1 MSRRNARSSVRY
13 SNEMETV
20 VADQGGYPRPQL
32 RRKRWLSL
40 NGPWRFCYDDELRYR
55 IPADVVDWPL
65 RIEVPFAP
73 ESKRSGIHDTTF
85 HRACWY
91 EREFELRP
99 AQLGPDGQPSE
110 RTLLHFGAVD
120 YHARVW
126 VNGEFVTEH
135 EGGHTPFSADITYA
149 LRDGDLQRITVRVF
163 DDPFDLEKPRGKQD
177 WRLQPH
183 GIWYPRTTGIW
194 QTVWLER
201 VARAHVVTLRW
212 TPNLERWEIALHAMT
227 SGTVSDDLRLSVT
240 LRLGASVLASDEYG
254 VIHQEVHRRIA
265 LSDPGVDDF
274 RNELLWSPERPT
286 LIEADLQLKQN
297 GVVVDE
303 LSSYT
308 ALRSISA
315 QREKILL
322 NGRSYALRFVLDQ
335 GYWPDTLM
343 TAPSDDAL
351 RRDVELTKEMGF
363 NGVRKHQKIEDPRY
377 LYWADVLG
385 LLVWEEMP
393 SAYRF
398 TNRAINRM
406 LREWT
411 EVIARDR
418 SHPCIIVWVPFNES
432 WGVPD
437 LNLVAASRD
446 AVGALYHLTRTLDP
460 TRLVI
465 GNDGWES
472 SATDIIG
479 IHDYDPDPAHF
490 RARYGPE
497 VKPQELVDRRWAA
510 GRILTLDGFPHR
522 GQPICLSEFGGVAC
536 LADNASVTGEWGYTI
551 AKDGADFEARVTSLI
566 EVVRTTAMFSGFC
579 YTQFADTFQE
589 SNGLLTADRNPKIPM
604 AKIALAVRG
613 DAPVLPAL

>member
-1 MSRRNARSSVRY
+1 MDII
-13 SNEMETV
+13 E
-20 VADQGGYPRPQL
+20 ADQGGYPRPQL
-32 RRKRWLSL
+32 RRKCWTSL
-40 NGPWRFCYDDELRYR
+40 NGTWRFTYDDELRWR
-55 IPADVVDWPL
+55 IPADVAAWPQE
-65 RIEVPFAP
+65 IEVPFAP
-73 ESKRSGIHDTTF
+73 ESKKSGIHDTAF

-91 EREFELRP
+91 QRDFTCDPAALRESGRP
-99 AQLGPDGQPSE
+99 IE

-120 YHARVW
+120 YQARVW
-126 VNGEFVTEH
+126 VNDEFVAEH
-135 EGGHTPFSADITYA
+135 EGGHTPFCADITYA
-149 LRDGDLQRITVRVF
+149 LRHGGMQRVTVRVV

-177 WRLQPH
+177 WRLHPH
-183 GIWYPRTTGIW
+183 AIWYTRTTGIW
-194 QTVWLER
+194 QSVWLER
-201 VARAHVVTLRW
+201 VAEDHLISLRW
-212 TPNLERWEIALHAMT
+212 TPNLERWEIALHALT
-227 SGTVSDDLRLSVT
+227 AGSISDELRLSVT
-240 LRLGASVLASDEYG
+240 LRVGANVLARDEYG
-254 VIHQEVHRRIA
+254 VVHQEVHRRIG

-286 LIEADLQLKQN
+286 LIEADLQLKLN
-297 GVVVDE
+297 GAVVDE
-303 LSSYT
+303 VSSYT

-322 NGRSYALRFVLDQ
+322 NGRSYALRLVLDQ

-351 RRDVELTKEMGF
+351 RRDVELTKQMGF

-437 LNLVAASRD
+437 LNLVPAARD
-446 AVGALYHLTRTLDP
+446 AVAALYHLTRTLDP

-479 IHDYDPDPAHF
+479 IHDYDSEPAHF

-522 GQPICLSEFGGVAC
+522 GQPICLTEFGGIAR
-536 LADNASVTGEWGYTI
+536 LPSDAFSTEWGYTI
-551 AKDGADFEARVTSLI
+551 AHDAADFEQRVTTLI

-589 SNGLLTADRNPKIPM
+589 SNGLLTADRLAKIPLE
-604 AKIALAVRG
+604 KISAAVRG
-613 DAPVLPAL
+613 DAPNLPPL

>member
-1 MSRRNARSSVRY
+1 VGIMDIV
-13 SNEMETV
+13 EV
-20 VADQGGYPRPQL
+20 DPVGYPRPQL

-40 NGPWRFCYDDELRYR
+40 NGSWRFAYDDELRWR
-55 IPADVVDWPL
+55 VPGDVLDWPH

-73 ESKRSGIHDTTF
+73 ESKKSGIHDSSF

-91 EREFELRP
+91 EREFALDEAPLD
-99 AQLGPDGQPSE
+99 AAGLASE

-120 YHARVW
+120 YQAEVW
-126 VNGEFVTEH
+126 VNGEFVTQH
-135 EGGHTPFSADITYA
+135 EGGHTPFLADITYR
-149 LRDGDLQRITVRVF
+149 LRRGGTQRVTVRVL

-177 WRLQPH
+177 WRLEPH
-183 GIWYPRTTGIW
+183 AIWYPRTTGIW
-194 QTVWLER
+194 QTVWVER
-201 VARAHVVTLRW
+201 VADAHLASLRW

-227 SGTVSDDLRLSVT
+227 VGPISDELRLRVT
-240 LRLGASVLASDEYG
+240 LRVGPNILSSDDYG
-254 VIHQEVHRRIA
+254 VVHQEVHRRIG

-274 RNELLWSPERPT
+274 RNELLWSPDRPT
-286 LIEADLQLKQN
+286 LIEADLQLKRN
-297 GVVVDE
+297 GVLVDE
-303 LSSYT
+303 VSSYT
-308 ALRSISA
+308 ALRSIGA
-315 QREKILL
+315 QREKLLL
-322 NGRSYALRFVLDQ
+322 NGRSYALRLVLDQ

-351 RRDVELTKEMGF
+351 RRDVELAKAMGF

-411 EVIARDR
+411 EAIARDR

-437 LNLVAASRD
+437 LSLVAAARD
-446 AVGALYHLTRTLDP
+446 AVAALYHLTRTLDP

-479 IHDYDPDPAHF
+479 IHDYDSDPAHF

-522 GQPICLSEFGGVAC
+522 GQPFCLTEFGGIAR
-536 LADNASVTGEWGYTI
+536 LKSDAALTGEWGYTI
-551 AKDGADFEARVTSLI
+551 AKDAEDLEHRITSLI

-589 SNGLLTADRNPKIPM
+589 SNGLLTADRYAKIPM
-604 AKIALAVRG
+604 DKIAAAVRSN
-613 DAPVLPAL
+613 AP

>member
-1 MSRRNARSSVRY
+1 
-13 SNEMETV
+13 
-20 VADQGGYPRPQL
+20 L
-32 RRKRWLSL
+32 RRSDWTSL
-40 NGPWRFCYDDELRYR
+40 NGVWRFCYDDELRYR
-55 IPADVVDWPL
+55 IPRDVVDWPQQ
-65 RIEVPFAP
+65 IQVPFAP
-73 ESKRSGIHDTTF
+73 ESSRSGINDQTF

-91 EREFELRP
+91 ERDFELTP
-99 AQLGPDGQPSE
+99 ADLVDGDPSH
-110 RTLLHFGAVD
+110 RTVLHFGAVD
-120 YHARVW
+120 YQAQVW
-126 VNGEFVTEH
+126 VNGDLVAEH

-149 LRDGDLQRITVRVF
+149 LSPGRSQRVTVRVL

-177 WRLQPH
+177 WRLEPH
-183 GIWYPRTTGIW
+183 SIWYPRTTGIW

-201 VARAHVVTLRW
+201 VASAHIASLRW
-212 TPNLERWEIALHAMT
+212 TPNLERWEIALHAVT
-227 SGTVSDDLRLSVT
+227 AGSIGDDLRLRVT
-240 LRLGASVLASDEYG
+240 LRLGSSVLANDEYA
-254 VIHQEVHRRIA
+254 VMHQEVHRRIG

-286 LIEADLQLKQN
+286 LLEADLELIHD
-297 GVVVDE
+297 GVIVDRV
-303 LSSYT
+303 SSYT

-322 NGRSYALRFVLDQ
+322 NGRSYGLRLVLDQ
-335 GYWPDTLM
+335 GYWPETLM
-343 TAPSDDAL
+343 TAPDDDAL
-351 RRDVELTKEMGF
+351 RKDVELAKAMGF

-385 LLVWEEMP
+385 LLVCEEMP

-398 TNRAINRM
+398 TSRAINRM

-437 LNLVAASRD
+437 LCLVAASRD
-446 AVGALYHLTRTLDP
+446 AVASLYHLTRTLDP

-479 IHDYDPDPAHF
+479 IHDYDADPANF

-497 VKPQELVDRRWAA
+497 VKSQELVDRRWAA
-510 GRILTLDGFPHR
+510 GRLLTLDDYPHR
-522 GQPICLSEFGGVAC
+522 GQPICLTEFGGIALLEHQAVPADADAAAGIVAPPSPR
-536 LADNASVTGEWGYTI
+536 AWGYSVTHD
-551 AKDGADFEARVTSLI
+551 AKTFAERVTALI

-589 SNGLLTADRNPKIPM
+589 CNGLLTECRATKIPL
-604 AKIALAVRG
+604 ASLAAAVRG
-613 DAPVLPAL
+613 DAPMVPPL

>member
-1 MSRRNARSSVRY
+1 MRANW
-13 SNEMETV
+13 M
-20 VADQGGYPRPQL
+20 
-32 RRKRWLSL
+32 SL
-40 NGPWRFCYDDELRYR
+40 NGRWRFQYDDEMRYR
-55 IPADVVDWPL
+55 IPSQIPAWQHH
-65 RIEVPFAP
+65 IEVPFAP
-73 ESKRSGIHDTTF
+73 ESRRSGIHDRSF

-91 EREFELRP
+91 ERDFALGRAELT
-99 AQLGPDGQPSE
+99 ADGHLLQC
-110 RTLLHFGAVD
+110 TYLHFGAVD
-120 YHARVW
+120 YQAQVW
-126 VNGEFVTEH
+126 VNDTLVAEH

-149 LRDGDLQRITVRVF
+149 LRDAESQRVTVRVL

-177 WRLQPH
+177 WQLEPH
-183 GIWYPRTTGIW
+183 AIWYPRTTGIW

-201 VARAHVVTLRW
+201 MASTHITSLRW
-212 TPNLERWEIALHAMT
+212 TPNLERWELALNVMT
-227 SGTVSDDLRLSVT
+227 TGFVSDELRLSVR
-240 LRLGASVLASDEYG
+240 LRLGDSVLADDEYA

-286 LIEADLQLKQN
+286 LLHADIQLKRH
-297 GVVVDE
+297 GIVVDHV
-303 LSSYT
+303 LSYT

-322 NGRSYALRFVLDQ
+322 NGRSYGLRMVLDQ

-343 TAPSDDAL
+343 TAPNDEAL
-351 RRDVELTKEMGF
+351 RKDVELTKAMGF

-406 LREWT
+406 LREWA

-437 LNLVAASRD
+437 LSLVAASRD
-446 AVGALYHLTRTLDP
+446 AVAALYHLTRTLDP
-460 TRLVI
+460 SRLVI

-479 IHDYDPDPAHF
+479 IHDYDSEPAHF
-490 RARYGPE
+490 RVRYGPE
-497 VKPQELVDRRWAA
+497 VKAQELVDRRWAA
-510 GRILTLDGFPHR
+510 GRILTLDGFPHK
-522 GQPICLSEFGGVAC
+522 GQPICLTEFGGVAC
-536 LADNASVTGEWGYTI
+536 LPKNAPPSKDWGYSLTPDE
-551 AKDGADFEARVTSLI
+551 AAFEHRVIGLI

-589 SNGLLTADRNPKIPM
+589 SNGLLTADRMPKIPLD
-604 AKIALAVRG
+604 KIEAAVRG
-613 DAPVLPAL
+613 DAPILPAL

>member
-1 MSRRNARSSVRY
+1 MFVFQRTAIVGIMDIVAVNSV
-13 SNEMETV
+13 
-20 VADQGGYPRPQL
+20 GYPRPQL

-40 NGPWRFCYDDELRYR
+40 NGTWRFAYDDDLRWR
-55 IPADVVDWPL
+55 VPGDVLDWPHQ
-65 RIEVPFAP
+65 IEVPFAP
-73 ESKRSGIHDTTF
+73 ESKKSGVHDTSF

-91 EREFELRP
+91 EREFALDH
-99 AQLGPDGQPSE
+99 AQLDAARVASE

-120 YHARVW
+120 YQAEVW
-126 VNGEFVTEH
+126 VNGEFVTQH
-135 EGGHTPFSADITYA
+135 EGGHTPFSADITYT
-149 LRDGDLQRITVRVF
+149 LRRGGTQRVTVRVL

-177 WRLQPH
+177 WRLEPH
-183 GIWYPRTTGIW
+183 AIWYPRTTGIW
-194 QTVWLER
+194 QTVWVER
-201 VARAHVVTLRW
+201 VADVHLASLRW

-227 SGTVSDDLRLSVT
+227 VGPTTDELRLRVT
-240 LRLGASVLASDEYG
+240 LRVGPNILASDDYG
-254 VIHQEVHRRIA
+254 VVHQEVHRRIG

-274 RNELLWSPERPT
+274 RNELLWSPDRPT
-286 LIEADLQLKQN
+286 LIEADLQLRRN
-297 GVVVDE
+297 GVLVDE
-303 LSSYT
+303 VSSYT

-315 QREKILL
+315 QREKLLL
-322 NGRSYALRFVLDQ
+322 NGRSYALRLVLDQ

-351 RRDVELTKEMGF
+351 RRDVELTKAMGF

-437 LNLVAASRD
+437 LSLVAAARD
-446 AVGALYHLTRTLDP
+446 AVAALYHLTRTLDP

-479 IHDYDPDPAHF
+479 IHDYDSDPAHF

-522 GQPICLSEFGGVAC
+522 GQPICLTEFGGIAR
-536 LADNASVTGEWGYTI
+536 LDGDSALPGEWGYTI
-551 AKDGADFEARVTSLI
+551 ARDAADFEHRITSLI

-589 SNGLLTADRNPKIPM
+589 SNGLLTADRYAKIPM
-604 AKIALAVRG
+604 DKIAAAVRG
-613 DAPVLPAL
+613 NAPALPAL